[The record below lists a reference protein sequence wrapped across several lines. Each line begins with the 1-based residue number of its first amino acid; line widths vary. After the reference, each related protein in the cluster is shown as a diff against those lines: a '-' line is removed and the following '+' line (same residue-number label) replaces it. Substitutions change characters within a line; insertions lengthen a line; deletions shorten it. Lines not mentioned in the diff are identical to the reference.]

1 MPSNAKSVLL
11 GAVRVVFVG
20 LGVGIAALTVLELV
34 SRPPPPP
41 ESDGFAHGM
50 AAIIGGIIVVLT
62 LGLAAVGISLPTLLG
77 RDDPLGFGRWQRLA
91 LKGAGVLVG
100 GGFVVALASGFV
112 SGLQYGIVLWL
123 GLVALASLVVAATLV
138 WRFAEVLGR
147 LLYRLCN
154 EGVRHLR

>member
-20 LGVGIAALTVLELV
+20 LGVGIATLTVLELI
-34 SRPPPPP
+34 SMPPPPP

-62 LGLAAVGISLPTLLG
+62 LGLAAVGVSLPALLG

-91 LKGAGVLVG
+91 LKGAGALIG
-100 GGFVVALASGFV
+100 GGFVVALATDFV
-112 SGLQYGIVLWL
+112 SGLQYGLLLWL
-123 GLVALASLVVAATLV
+123 GLVAVAALVVAVTLV
-138 WRFAEVLGR
+138 WRLAAVLFR
-147 LLYRLCN
+147 LASRTVS
-154 EGVRHLR
+154 GSSP